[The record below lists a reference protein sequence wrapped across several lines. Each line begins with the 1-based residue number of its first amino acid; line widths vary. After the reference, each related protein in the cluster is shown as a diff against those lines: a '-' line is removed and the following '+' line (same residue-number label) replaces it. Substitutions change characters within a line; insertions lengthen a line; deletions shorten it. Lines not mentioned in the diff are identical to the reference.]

1 MTRRI
6 NAAGLS
12 HIKLDE
18 LPFAIAF
25 ALNPT

>member
-12 HIKLDE
+12 HLKLDE
-18 LPFAIAF
+18 LPFAVSLAF
-25 ALNPT
+25 NPT